1 MINAIIIEDEK
12 PAARRLQKLLANY
25 DIHLKATLHSLEE
38 SKSWLDDNPDPD
50 LIFLDIQ
57 LSDGLSFELFKNRKI
72 ASAIIFTTAYD
83 EYALKAFK
91 VNSIDYL
98 LKPID
103 KKELKSAIEKYE
115 HQHQKQPINFQDIRA
130 LFEEKLEDTAY
141 KERFTIKVGEH
152 LKVFEVDEINAFLS
166 QHKTSYLLTKQG
178 RQYPLEKSL
187 EEIDSL
193 LSPKSFFRINR
204 AFIVHINAIK
214 DIISYSNSRLRVVLN
229 HDLDEPLIV
238 SRERVKDFKQ
248 WLDS

>member
-1 MINAIIIEDEK
+1 MINAIIIEDER
-12 PAARRLQKLLANY
+12 PAARRLQKLLSNY
-25 DIHLKATLHSLEE
+25 DITLKATLHSLAE
-38 SKSWLDDNPDPD
+38 SQEWLDSNPDPE

-72 ASAIIFTTAYD
+72 NSCIIFTTAYD

-115 HQHQKQPINFQDIRA
+115 NQHQKQEFDFQNIRS
-130 LFEEKLEDTAY
+130 LFEENLQDKAY

-152 LKVFEVDEINAFLS
+152 LKVFEVGEIDGFLS
-166 QHKTSYLLTKQG
+166 KHKTSYLLTKQG
-178 RQYPLEKSL
+178 REYPLEKSL
-187 EEIDSL
+187 EEIDGL
-193 LSPKSFFRINR
+193 LSPKYFFRINR
-204 AFIVHINAIK
+204 AFILHVNAIK
-214 DIISYSNSRLRVVLN
+214 DIISYSNSRLRIVLK
-229 HDLDEPLIV
+229 HELDEPLIV
-238 SRERVKDFKQ
+238 SRERVKEFKA

>member
-1 MINAIIIEDEK
+1 MINAIIIEDER
-12 PAARRLQKLLANY
+12 PAARRLQKLLSNY
-25 DIHLKATLHSLEE
+25 HISLKATLHSLGE
-38 SKSWLDDNPDPD
+38 SQEWLDANPDPD

-72 ASAIIFTTAYD
+72 NSSIIFTTAYD

-115 HQHQKQPINFQDIRA
+115 NQHQKQQFDFQNIRS
-130 LFEEKLEDTAY
+130 LFEEKLQNKAY

-152 LKVFEVDEINAFLS
+152 LKVFEVSEIDGFLS
-166 QHKTSYLLTKQG
+166 KHKTSYLLTKQG
-178 RQYPLEKSL
+178 REYPLEKSL
-187 EEIDSL
+187 EEIDGL
-193 LSPKSFFRINR
+193 LSPKHFFRINR
-204 AFIVHINAIK
+204 AFILHINAIK
-214 DIISYSNSRLRVVLN
+214 DIISYSNSRLRIILN
-229 HDLDEPLIV
+229 HELDEPLIV
-238 SRERVKDFKQ
+238 SRERVKDFKT

>member
-1 MINAIIIEDEK
+1 MINAIIIEDER
-12 PAARRLQKLLANY
+12 PAARRLQKLLSNY
-25 DIHLKATLHSLEE
+25 DIGLKATLHSLAE
-38 SKSWLDDNPDPD
+38 SQEWLDSNPDPD

-72 ASAIIFTTAYD
+72 NSSIIFTTAYD

-115 HQHQKQPINFQDIRA
+115 HQHQKQQFDFKNIRS
-130 LFEEKLEDTAY
+130 LFEENLQDKAY

-152 LKVFEVDEINAFLS
+152 LKVFEVNEIDGFLS
-166 QHKTSYLLTKQG
+166 KHKTSYLLTKQG
-178 RQYPLEKSL
+178 REYPLEKSL
-187 EEIDSL
+187 EEIDGL
-193 LSPKSFFRINR
+193 LSPKQFFRINR
-204 AFIVHINAIK
+204 AFILHINAIK
-214 DIISYSNSRLRVVLN
+214 DIISYSNSRLRIVLQQ
-229 HDLDEPLIV
+229 DLEEPLIV
-238 SRERVKDFKQ
+238 SRERVKDFKE